1 MVYVDKVRYAKDL
14 YGNESYISEI
24 MWTNTLTEN
33 ADNRCTKAGMIKFIN
48 DDPGCAHTKYYRY
61 GRWYD
66 GEEIHVVDN
75 SYLRTDKNNIKADN
89 LENLPKY

>member
-1 MVYVDKVRYAKDL
+1 MVYVDKVHYTKDSN
-14 YGNESYISEI
+14 GNESYISEI

-48 DDPGCAHTKYYRY
+48 DNPGCAHTKYYRY
-61 GRWYD
+61 GRLYD

-89 LENLPKY
+89 LENLPRY

>member
-1 MVYVDKVRYAKDL
+1 MVYVDKVHYAKDS
-14 YGNESYISEI
+14 YGNELYISE
-24 MWTNTLTEN
+24 MKWTNTLAEN
-33 ADNRCTKAGMIKFIN
+33 ADNQCAKVDMIKFIN
-48 DDPGCAHTKYYRY
+48 DNPGCVHTKYYRF

-89 LENLPKY
+89 LENLPRY